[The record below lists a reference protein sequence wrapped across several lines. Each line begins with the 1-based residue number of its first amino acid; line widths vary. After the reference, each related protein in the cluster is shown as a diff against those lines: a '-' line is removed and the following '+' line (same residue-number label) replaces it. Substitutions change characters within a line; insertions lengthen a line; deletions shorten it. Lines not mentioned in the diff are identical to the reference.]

1 MVADFKPEDTGA
13 GIRHAEMLRALNDF
27 IEARRLRIS
36 AGGEAIPKI
45 MWFIVLVGAV
55 MNVFVIWMFDL
66 RPITHAIIGGTLSL
80 FIGLVI
86 YMVAVLDA
94 PFKGVHGLR
103 PDAIMMIHGSS
114 GLDKQD

>member
-1 MVADFKPEDTGA
+1 
-13 GIRHAEMLRALNDF
+13 
-27 IEARRLRIS
+27 
-36 AGGEAIPKI
+36 

-66 RPITHAIIGGTLSL
+66 RPVTHAIIGGTLSL
-80 FIGLVI
+80 FRIGLVI

-94 PFKGVHGLR
+94 PFKGAYGLR

-114 GLDKQD
+114 ELDKQD